1 MFSAIKFLKGH
12 WRKPAV
18 LWLSAAL
25 AFWLGEKWVQGTWYR
40 PLCWASGYG
49 GKTTA
54 HNTRQ
59 YLPVHRLVKNI
70 TERKAISLQNYAWEV
85 WSSSGPV
92 DLSVS
97 EKCSPCSSNPC
108 QNQGRCHNDPVHQY
122 KCSCPQGYKVLITHY
137 WEVLIIFQDNI
148 PDILSIN
155 TVVSTRPQTKI
166 AMTLSSKTNTLVKFH
181 GQKTSIVCCH
191 V

>member
-1 MFSAIKFLKGH
+1 MNLLSNKYSPCQPPHLFCILHPYVFSAIKFLKGH

-25 AFWLGEKWVQGTWYR
+25 AFWLGEKRVQGTWYR
-40 PLCWASGYG
+40 PLCRASGYG

-70 TERKAISLQNYAWEV
+70 TERKAISLQNYEELEV

-97 EKCSPCSSNPC
+97 GKCSPCSSNPC

-137 WEVLIIFQDNI
+137 WEVQYYW
-148 PDILSIN
+148 
-155 TVVSTRPQTKI
+155 
-166 AMTLSSKTNTLVKFH
+166 
-181 GQKTSIVCCH
+181 
-191 V
+191 